1 MQERDYNAM
10 LQSRLK
16 TELWVYRDWL
26 FSQKQETILENC
38 YQYATKLAIV
48 TAIENHEFPQQKA
61 KALLKSHAPLEEIY
75 ADFLKM
81 EDSQVEDIL
90 KCAECRADKLLK
102 REKAR
107 EAR

>member
-1 MQERDYNAM
+1 MLERDYNAM
-10 LQSRLK
+10 LHSRLK

-48 TAIENHEFPQQKA
+48 TAIEGHEFPQQKA

-90 KCAECRADKLLK
+90 KCAASRADRIIQ
-102 REKAR
+102 RESAKETR
-107 EAR
+107 